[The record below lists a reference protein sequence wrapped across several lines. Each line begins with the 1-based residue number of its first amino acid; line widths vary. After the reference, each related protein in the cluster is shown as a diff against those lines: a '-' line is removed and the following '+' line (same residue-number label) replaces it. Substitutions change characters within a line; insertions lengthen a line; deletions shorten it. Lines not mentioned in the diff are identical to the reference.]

1 MFDMAQLAMA
11 TLGTLAAG
19 ITLAMGGKKASKE
32 QGPPINAS
40 SSQEEAFIKYVN
52 QNRVEHTEKRH

>member
-1 MFDMAQLAMA
+1 MA

-52 QNRVEHTEKRH
+52 QHVV